1 MKRREFIAGLGGAV
15 AWPLIT
21 EAQQSTVPVI
31 GFLNARSAEVSS
43 SLLAAFRQGL
53 REERFI
59 DGDNVAI
66 QLHWADGQ
74 LDKLPTLARD
84 FVNRGVAVI
93 AAGSPPA
100 APAAKAA
107 TFSIPIVFTSGIDA
121 VKLGLVPSLSRP
133 GGNVTGISFLIDEL
147 TTKQLG
153 LLHELVP
160 QAREIGLLLNP
171 NFYDV
176 AEQFKDTQNTAR
188 AIGLKIEVLAGGT
201 DDDIEAA
208 FGRIAER
215 PVRALIVSSD
225 PFLLTRR
232 ERIIDLAA
240 RHRVATIYSLREYV
254 TAGGLM
260 SYDTS
265 VTDAYR
271 WAGVYV
277 GRILKGEKPGD
288 LPVVQPTKYEF
299 VINLKTAKALGLT
312 IPPNLL
318 ALADEVIE

>member
-74 LDKLPTLARD
+74 FDKLPALARD

-100 APAAKAA
+100 AQAAKAA
-107 TFSIPIVFTSGIDA
+107 TSSIPIVFTSGIDA

-188 AIGLKIEVLAGGT
+188 AIGLKIEVLVGGT
-201 DDDIEAA
+201 DDDIDAA

-271 WAGVYV
+271 EAGVYV
-277 GRILKGEKPGD
+277 GRILKGAKPAD
-288 LPVVQPTKYEF
+288 LPVLQPTRF
-299 VINLKTAKALGLT
+299 DLVINLGTARALGIELQ
-312 IPPNLL
+312 PGLL
-318 ALADEVIE
+318 AIADEVIE